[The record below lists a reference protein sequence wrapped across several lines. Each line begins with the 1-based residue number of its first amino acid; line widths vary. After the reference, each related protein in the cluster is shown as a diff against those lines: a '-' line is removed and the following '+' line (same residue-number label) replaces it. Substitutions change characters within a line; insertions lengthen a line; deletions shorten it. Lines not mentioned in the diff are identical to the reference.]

1 MRRVWRL
8 LGTLLAL
15 SAPAS
20 WAEDWPTFH
29 RDAERSGVSRE
40 AWDISALKV
49 AWRVK
54 VEEESVD
61 ASPAV
66 VGDRVYVGGA
76 TGAVVCLR
84 AADGEILWRAQT
96 EGAVMS
102 SPAVAAGRVF
112 VGSADRCLYA
122 FQAADGRRLWR
133 LRTRGAIVASPL
145 VLGTRVYC
153 GSMDGT
159 FRCVEA
165 ATGRELWRR
174 REAAGISASAASAD
188 ESLYYGDEAGYI
200 IACRSADG
208 ALLWRQQTT
217 GGIIAAPVVAGERL
231 IVPVMSPTTLAP
243 PKIKCLLVLDRQSG
257 QELWAFSGTSSVLH
271 TPVCDEQN
279 VYFAIVSGYLSA
291 TELLALR
298 LSDGTEIWK
307 QKLGGV
313 ADSSPALV
321 GDKLLF
327 GNHDGQFYV
336 VRKSDGAILQ
346 ALDLD
351 AKMFSSPA
359 VAGGAIFI
367 GLQGGEVVCL
377 K

>member
-1 MRRVWRL
+1 MRGMWGV
-8 LGTLLAL
+8 LGAIL
-15 SAPAS
+15 SLTATAIQ
-20 WAEDWPTFH
+20 AEDWPTFH
-29 RDAERSGVSRE
+29 RDAARSGVATE

-66 VGDRVYVGGA
+66 VGDRLYVGGA
-76 TGAVVCLR
+76 TGAVICLR
-84 AADGEILWRAQT
+84 AADGSILWRAQT
-96 EGAVMS
+96 GGAVMS
-102 SPAVAAGRVF
+102 SPAVAGGRVF

-122 FQAADGRRLWR
+122 FQAADGRLLWR
-133 LRTRGAIVASPL
+133 LRTRGPVVASPL
-145 VLGTRVYC
+145 VLGERVYC

-165 ATGRELWRR
+165 ATGRELWRM
-174 REAAGISASAASAD
+174 RENAGISASAASAG
-188 ESLYYGDEAGYI
+188 EALYYGDEGGHI
-200 IACRSADG
+200 IARQCADG
-208 ALLWRQQTT
+208 ALLWRQQTA

-231 IVPVMSPTTLAP
+231 IVPVMSPTALAP

-257 QELWAFSGTSSVLH
+257 QELWAYSGASSVLH

-327 GNHDGQFYV
+327 GNHDGHFYV

-346 ALDLD
+346 ALDLG